1 MPAGL
6 MLALCLSSYFLGRAH
21 ANVKIIR
28 EKGEEIIK
36 KVEVIK
42 YVEHKSKEIYA
53 TPNIGRDYALEL
65 FKRGVL

>member
-6 MLALCLSSYFLGRAH
+6 MLALCFSSYFLGRAH

-42 YVEHKSKEIYA
+42 YV
-53 TPNIGRDYALEL
+53 GRDYALEL